1 MDFVLSILLAALRAS
16 LGGTV
21 CFCVV
26 GLVVDFRVH
35 LQPSMLVFVGCG
47 VCLGMLRWCWVIVY
61 RRIAYISTFS
71 NFKHFKSCLLFIFKV
86 SFLRVRQRTFRRR
99 RC

>member
-1 MDFVLSILLAALRAS
+1 MDFVLSILLAALSAS

-47 VCLGMLRWCWVIVY
+47 FVGVPKGILRWCWVIVY
-61 RRIAYISTFS
+61 RRIACISTFS
-71 NFKHFKSCLLFIFKV
+71 
-86 SFLRVRQRTFRRR
+86 
-99 RC
+99 